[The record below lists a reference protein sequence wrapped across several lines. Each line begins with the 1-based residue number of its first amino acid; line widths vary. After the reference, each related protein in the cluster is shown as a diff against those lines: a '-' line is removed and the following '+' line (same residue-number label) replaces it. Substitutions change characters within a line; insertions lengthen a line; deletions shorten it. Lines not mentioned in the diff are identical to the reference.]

1 MFEEKPARTKG
12 GSPVLSP
19 LSGPLPLLSPRI
31 QRQAQAQQQLVTH
44 TRRPT
49 AFQRQQASTMFQA
62 LNLQREA
69 AQELELQRN
78 VIQAEAGPLPVS
90 AKAVEAALQRQA
102 ARTAP
107 VGALRQA
114 PATPGQWVQAARLE
128 VQRVQDPS
136 APNQTRWL
144 GAADRARHVG
154 ILRSIGHGLAQG
166 FKTDRG
172 PATQRY
178 AEYGD
183 GLATLQRQ
191 ALTGSVPRMVLA
203 LTSPAERP
211 LLQRAIDEALQR
223 QQAEEARDEAVLH
236 LHGLQ
241 RQLADL
247 DHQAQPIMERLQARR
262 GSGMPLPAAVQR
274 QLEASLNHDL
284 SGVRVHADTEADL
297 LSKKVNAVAFTT
309 GQDIY
314 FQSGKFDPNSQT
326 GIELLAHEATHT
338 VQQSKGQV
346 GKGIDP
352 DAGLEAEARQMG
364 ARIAAIQPSSGRSG
378 RPAVRHRTG
387 VSATFTPSTTVQ
399 RKEGAS
405 STTASPVL
413 TVGKLGVI
421 KQADGAN
428 VHISPDPRSGLVAPQ
443 PVALGTRVG
452 VISQTADGWS
462 RISLSSGKSGYVQTT
477 RVTTDLPDPG
487 ARLIRVT
494 GGQTAIGVAE
504 RYYQGLVKPG
514 QDLRYYVNVL
524 EYVDRQR
531 STGAFQGGQTLKAG
545 TVLWIPGPQMAQSL
559 VGQVGSGSI
568 TGGRWAETK
577 NAVGNGPGANIL
589 RSVMESPQYIGEV
602 LGETWKTV
610 KEHWPVLLATTVA
623 MVGAEFLVG
632 ALAAVPEPTM
642 LTKVLA
648 VGLQG
653 MITAIAGGFAIAAGY
668 AAIKAG
674 QRWLTLAWTAKGD
687 VGKLKAASKA
697 FLGMIGDLVLL
708 VASAAG
714 VKTSAQ
720 KTAMFAKA
728 PVKGM
733 NVAAP
738 TRALTAARAGP
749 ALPKTA
755 NPTNDFLYNK
765 YWKNL
770 HERTFAES
778 PAEIA
783 RLRKALP
790 PLKNLSDS
798 EIIAIRQYTTRA
810 YVPLNGALRAGT
822 DAAELS
828 KTNSFISTR
837 FNMPTVTTADADVLA
852 QEILVGLGKLPA
864 YGGKAYRGEGLERL
878 PIFQAMKPG
887 DVWVEKAFLSSAY
900 SPAGAMQKEMT
911 FSLTSKS
918 GVVIDEV
925 SVVPHELEVLFK
937 PGTKFK
943 LVSIGQD
950 KMTGKWEIVAEE
962 Q

>member
-1 MFEEKPARTKG
+1 
-12 GSPVLSP
+12 
-19 LSGPLPLLSPRI
+19 
-31 QRQAQAQQQLVTH
+31 
-44 TRRPT
+44 
-49 AFQRQQASTMFQA
+49 
-62 LNLQREA
+62 
-69 AQELELQRN
+69 
-78 VIQAEAGPLPVS
+78 
-90 AKAVEAALQRQA
+90 
-102 ARTAP
+102 
-107 VGALRQA
+107 
-114 PATPGQWVQAARLE
+114 
-128 VQRVQDPS
+128 
-136 APNQTRWL
+136 
-144 GAADRARHVG
+144 
-154 ILRSIGHGLAQG
+154 
-166 FKTDRG
+166 
-172 PATQRY
+172 
-178 AEYGD
+178 
-183 GLATLQRQ
+183 
-191 ALTGSVPRMVLA
+191 MVLA
-203 LTSPAERP
+203 QTSPTERP
-211 LLQRAIDEALQR
+211 LLQRAVDEALQR
-223 QQAEEARDEAVLH
+223 QQEEEAGDAAVLH
-236 LHGLQ
+236 LHSLQ

-247 DHQAQPIMERLQARR
+247 EHQAEQPIMERIQARR
-262 GSGMPLPAAVQR
+262 GSGTPLPAAVQR
-274 QLEASLNHDL
+274 QLEAGLNHDL
-284 SGVRVHADTEADL
+284 SGVRIHADTEADL

-326 GIELLAHEATHT
+326 GVELLAHEATHT

-352 DAGLEAEARQMG
+352 DAGLEAQARQMG
-364 ARIAAIQPSSGRSG
+364 AKIASSVSPSGRQG
-378 RPAVRHRTG
+378 ARPVQRHRTG
-387 VSATFTPSTTVQ
+387 VSATFTPSTTFQ
-399 RKEGAS
+399 RKAGGAP
-405 STTASPVL
+405 TTPPVL
-413 TVGKLGVI
+413 SVGKLGVI

-428 VHISPDPRSGLVAPQ
+428 VHTVPKPSSGLVVPQ

-452 VISQTADGWS
+452 IISQTADGWS
-462 RISLSSGKSGYVQTT
+462 RISLASGKSGYIQTA
-477 RVTTDLPDPG
+477 RVTTDLPDSG
-487 ARLIRVT
+487 ASLIRVT

-504 RYYQGLVKPG
+504 RYYKDLVKPG

-524 EYVDRQR
+524 EYVDKQR
-531 STGAFQGGQTLKAG
+531 GTGAFQGGQTLKAG

-568 TGGRWAETK
+568 TGGRWAEAK

-687 VGKLKAASKA
+687 AGKLKAASKA

-714 VKTSAQ
+714 IKTSAQ

-738 TRALTAARAGP
+738 ARALTATRAGP

-755 NPTNDFLYNK
+755 NPANDFLYNK

-770 HERTFAES
+770 DERAFAES

-828 KTNSFISTR
+828 ATNSFISTR
-837 FNMPTVTTADADVLA
+837 FNMPPVTTADADVLA

-864 YGGKAYRGEGLERL
+864 YTGKAFRGEGLQRL
-878 PIFQAMKPG
+878 PMFQAMKPG

-900 SPAGAMQKEMT
+900 SPAGAMQKEMA

-918 GVVIDEV
+918 GVVIDKV

-937 PGTKFK
+937 PGSKFK